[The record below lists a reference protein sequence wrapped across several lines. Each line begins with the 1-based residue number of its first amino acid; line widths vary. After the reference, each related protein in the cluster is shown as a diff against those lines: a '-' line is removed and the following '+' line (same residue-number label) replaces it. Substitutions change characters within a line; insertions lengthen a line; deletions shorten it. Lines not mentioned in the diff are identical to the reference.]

1 MEKIV
6 VDNLSLQI
14 EASPIL
20 KNLSFSVASGQSLVI
35 IGESG
40 SGKTV
45 LTKLMVG
52 LVPPNS
58 QWSGSLRYQDTDLMG
73 LSEKALRNLRGT
85 KIAYMTQNPMAM
97 FNSFQRIRDH
107 FIETLQ
113 SHDKCGR
120 AECLDKALKM
130 LKAVRL
136 GHPDKVLHSYPFE
149 LSGGMLQRV
158 MLAIILCLDPETLI
172 LDEPT
177 SALDAYNRENIIRLL
192 KELLAQGK
200 TLITVTHDYDLAR
213 ELGGQ
218 MLVIY
223 KGDLVEQGAVD
234 EVLDKP
240 QHPYTQ
246 ELVLENPYERL
257 VDKDA

>member
-14 EASPIL
+14 DGQPIL
-20 KNLSFSVASGQSLVI
+20 KSLTFECPMGQSLVI

-52 LVPPNS
+52 LKPANS
-58 QWSGSLRYQDTDLMG
+58 QLSGQMIYCGQEMTDL
-73 LSEKALRNLRGT
+73 SAKALRQLRGSR
-85 KIAYMTQNPMAM
+85 IAYMTQNPMAM
-97 FNSFQRIRDH
+97 FNSFQRIKDH

-113 SHDKCGR
+113 SHGSYSK
-120 AECLDKALKM
+120 AACLEKALLA
-130 LKAVRL
+130 LKSVRL
-136 GHPDKVLHSYPFE
+136 GHPQKALDSYPFE

-158 MLAIILCLDPETLI
+158 MLAIMLCLNPETII

-177 SALDAYNRENIIRLL
+177 SALDAYNRANIINIL

-200 TLITVTHDYDLAR
+200 TIITVTHDYDLAR

-218 MLVIY
+218 LLVIY
-223 KGDLVEQGAVD
+223 KGNIVEQGPIHQI
-234 EVLDKP
+234 LDSP

-246 ELVLENPYERL
+246 ALVLENPYERL
-257 VDKDA
+257 VEK